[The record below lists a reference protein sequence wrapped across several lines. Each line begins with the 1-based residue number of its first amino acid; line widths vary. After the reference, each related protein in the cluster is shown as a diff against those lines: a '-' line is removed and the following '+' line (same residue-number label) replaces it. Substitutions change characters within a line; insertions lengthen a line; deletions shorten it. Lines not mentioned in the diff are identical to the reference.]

1 MTQNID
7 CTYILSSYWAHK
19 SLHYYMRTNSSY
31 EIPKCTAA
39 EFGKDALNFRKII
52 TWKLTGKHVWQQI

>member
-52 TWKLTGKHVWQQI
+52 T